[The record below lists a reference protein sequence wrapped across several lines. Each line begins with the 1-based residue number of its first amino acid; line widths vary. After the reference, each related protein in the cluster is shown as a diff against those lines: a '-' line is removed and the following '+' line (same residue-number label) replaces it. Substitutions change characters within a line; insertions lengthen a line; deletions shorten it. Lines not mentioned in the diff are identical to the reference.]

1 MDVQGTGSQP
11 FLTGSKKSENALSK
25 TNRQLE
31 KILCRLATARR
42 INAANADGAGDGIA
56 EQLTTQ
62 VREFKQASQK
72 ISDASAALDIAQG
85 AGTEISD
92 LLDRQHQL
100 ALQASSGTLT
110 DTQRSAL
117 NTDYQAFS
125 QEIGRIADVTGYNQQ
140 SLTNGSG
147 PGSGSSQVQV
157 GADEANTVELPAVNF
172 ASLAK
177 SQQATSIATASQAEA
192 ALGTIAQA
200 LATVNQ
206 QISNLGAVIDR
217 LGSAG
222 DTLSAAMI
230 NSQAAES
237 VDRDDDVAT
246 GLADLTRQQIMQE
259 GAMRTFSRYSEITQ
273 NHILGLLQ

>member
-1 MDVQGTGSQP
+1 MDVQGTGGLP
-11 FLTGSKKSENALSK
+11 FLSGSKKSENALNK

-31 KILCRLATARR
+31 KILDQLATARR
-42 INAANADGAGDGIA
+42 INSAGDDVAGNGIA

-62 VREFKQASQK
+62 VRGFKQASQN

-92 LLDRQHQL
+92 LLDRRHQL
-100 ALQASSGTLT
+100 ALQASSGTLS
-110 DTQRSAL
+110 DSERSAL
-117 NTDYQAFS
+117 NTDFQAFG
-125 QEIGRIADVTGYNQQ
+125 QEIGRIAEVTGYNQQ

-147 PGSGSSQVQV
+147 LGPGSSQVQV
-157 GADEANTVELPAVNF
+157 GADEGNTVQLPAVNF
-172 ASLAK
+172 ASLAE
-177 SQQATSIATASQAEA
+177 SQQGTSIATASQAQS

-200 LATVNQ
+200 LASVNQ
-206 QISNLGAVIDR
+206 QISNLGAVIDQ

-222 DTLSAAMI
+222 DNLSAAII

-237 VDRDDDVAT
+237 VDRDEDVAT

-259 GAMRTFSRYSEITQ
+259 GAIRTFSRYSEITQ